1 MARIRTIKPEF
12 PQSESMGRVSRESRY
27 CFILLWTLADDSG
40 RLRGNSRMLASLLYP
55 YDLDAGKLID
65 KWLGELEHEKCL
77 VRYAVE
83 DDTYIQI
90 SNWLKHQ
97 KIDKPSASKIPA
109 FTEDS
114 RILSNPRERSC
125 EDQGSRKGS
134 KDQGKDQGK
143 DLTCIASDTMQEP
156 NLFLEVRQRYPK
168 RGGSQKWGDAE
179 KAYNARLRE
188 GHTHEEICWGI
199 DRYTKFLTITGKLG
213 SEYVQMAS
221 TFLGPNKGFL
231 ELWQTP
237 EEPKGMRQLSA
248 VERVELAI
256 SKSRGER
263 NERVVSEQTGSG
275 FGSLEELM
283 RDVR

>member
-12 PQSESMGRVSRESRY
+12 PQSESMGRVGRESRY

-90 SNWLKHQ
+90 CNWLKHQ

-125 EDQGSRKGS
+125 EDLGSRKGS
-134 KDQGKDQGK
+134 KDQGT
-143 DLTCIASDTMQEP
+143 DLISTASGTES
-156 NLFLEVRQRYPK
+156 LFFEIRNRYPK

-188 GHTHEEICWGI
+188 GHTHEEISRGV
-199 DRYTKFLTITGKLG
+199 DRYAKFLTITGKLG
-213 SEYVQMAS
+213 SEFVQMAS

-231 ELWQTP
+231 ELWQPP

-248 VERVELAI
+248 VERVQLAI

-263 NERVVSEQTGSG
+263 DERVVSEQSGSG
-275 FGSLEELM
+275 FASLEELM
-283 RDVR
+283 RDVRR